1 MTKIVGLTGGIGSG
15 KTTVAH
21 IFKSLGVPVYN
32 SDKEAKSLMQSSEVI
47 KQELIQLLGE
57 DCYTADGQLNRSF
70 IASKVF
76 EDAVLLE
83 KINAIVHPKV
93 ATHFEQWFS
102 KQNTP
107 YIIKEVAILFETK
120 SQYLFDFIITVTA
133 PVEIRIQRVMERDQ
147 KTKKEVQ
154 AIIDK
159 QLPDSEKIIQSNF
172 VINNSTLLEIENKSI
187 LIHNEILNL
196 INNR

>member
-120 SQYLFDFIITVTA
+120 SQHLFDFIITVTA
-133 PVEIRIQRVMERDQ
+133 PEEIRIQRVMERDQ

-196 INNR
+196 INNH

>member
-15 KTTVAH
+15 KTTVAQ

-70 IASKVF
+70 VASKVF
-76 EDAVLLE
+76 EDAELLE

-93 ATHFEQWFS
+93 ATHFE
-102 KQNTP
+102 
-107 YIIKEVAILFETK
+107 
-120 SQYLFDFIITVTA
+120 
-133 PVEIRIQRVMERDQ
+133 
-147 KTKKEVQ
+147 
-154 AIIDK
+154 
-159 QLPDSEKIIQSNF
+159 
-172 VINNSTLLEIENKSI
+172 
-187 LIHNEILNL
+187 
-196 INNR
+196 

>member
-120 SQYLFDFIITVTA
+120 SQYLFDFIITITA
-133 PVEIRIQRVMERDQ
+133 PLEIRIQRVMERDQ

-172 VINNSTLLEIENKSI
+172 VINNSKLLEIENKSI

>member
-15 KTTVAH
+15 KTTVAQM
-21 IFKSLGVPVYN
+21 FKSLGVPVYN
-32 SDKEAKSLMQSSEVI
+32 SDEEAKLLMQSSDVI
-47 KQELIQLLGE
+47 KEELIQLLGE
-57 DCYTADGQLNRSF
+57 NCYKNGQLNRSF

-93 ATHFEQWFS
+93 ATHFEQWYS

-120 SQYLFDFIITVTA
+120 SQHLFDFIITVTA
-133 PVEIRIQRVMERDQ
+133 PEEIRIQRVMERDQ
-147 KTKKEVQ
+147 KTKKEVL

-159 QLPDSEKIIQSNF
+159 QLPDSEKINQSNF
-172 VINNSTLLEIENKSI
+172 VINSSSFLDIKSNSI
-187 LIHNEILNL
+187 LIHNKIMKILDNH
-196 INNR
+196 

>member
-15 KTTVAH
+15 KTTVAK

-32 SDKEAKSLMQSSEVI
+32 SDEEAKLLMQSSEVI
-47 KQELIQLLGE
+47 KQELIQLLGKE
-57 DCYTADGQLNRSF
+57 CYTDGQLNRSF

-102 KQNTP
+102 QQNAP

-120 SQYLFDFIITVTA
+120 SQHLFDFIITVTA
-133 PVEIRIQRVMERDQ
+133 PEEIRIQRVMERDQ
-147 KTKKEVQ
+147 KTKKEVL

-159 QLPDSEKIIQSNF
+159 QLPDSEKINQSNF
-172 VINNSTLLEIENKSI
+172 VINSSTFSGIKSNSI
-187 LIHNEILNL
+187 LIHNKIMKMLDNH
-196 INNR
+196 